1 MDQNDDVLGAERRVG
16 FLGPGLA
23 LICWY
28 RHPGE
33 VRGFWSLRCQ
43 PFSLSSQLPDNGTFH
58 YGINVAKFFP
68 VW

>member
-1 MDQNDDVLGAERRVG
+1 MGQNDDALGAEGRVG

-33 VRGFWSLRCQ
+33 VRGVGAQPRGFLSPRCQ
-43 PFSLSSQLPDNGTFH
+43 PFLLSS
-58 YGINVAKFFP
+58 
-68 VW
+68 